1 MEISNLL
8 WTPPVVLQVEILN
21 KIALLGGECQQLRA
35 MVRKWLDRRLWQMRD
50 KVEQQ
55 QPSKSEEAFMIMIV
69 WQRVYSIMDYVLVFF
84 ILEL

>member
-35 MVRKWLDRRLWQMRD
+35 MVWKWLDRRLWQMRD

-69 WQRVYSIMDYVLVFF
+69 WQRVYSIMDYVLVFLF
-84 ILEL
+84 

>member
-8 WTPPVVLQVEILN
+8 WTPPVMLHVEILN

-35 MVRKWLDRRLWQMRD
+35 MVQKWLDRRPWQMRD

-55 QPSKSEEAFMIMIV
+55 QPSKAEEACMIMIV
-69 WQRVYSIMDYVLVFF
+69 
-84 ILEL
+84 